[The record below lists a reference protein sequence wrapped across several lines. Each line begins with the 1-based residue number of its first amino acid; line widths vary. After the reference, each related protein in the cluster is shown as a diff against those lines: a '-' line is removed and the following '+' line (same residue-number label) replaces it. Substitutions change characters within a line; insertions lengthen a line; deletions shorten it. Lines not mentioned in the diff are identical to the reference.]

1 VAFWAY
7 GQHDAISFSP
17 FGIDDLKPEEDAF
30 TKTYAVLLQVR
41 DLILHYQGKGTMAG
55 IYVDT
60 ARRTQE
66 FDLGGYRIKAQFGGN
81 YYPETPAQDGKTKK
95 ASSAGGLV
103 FSLAPDEF
111 IVVGKDFMLSFNP
124 LKADEKKPFLDVEY
138 MDEGTYVN
146 GKWLTTRRLN
156 GDEGTGGG
164 DYGFGTGK
172 PLKSGTLRF
181 QRQPD
186 DAYSIIR
193 FKMYRYK

>member
-1 VAFWAY
+1 VAFWVY

-30 TKTYAVLLQVR
+30 TKTYAVLSQVQ
-41 DLILHYQGKGTMAG
+41 DLILQYQGKGTMAG

-60 ARRTQE
+60 SRRVQE
-66 FDLGGYRIKAQFGGN
+66 FDLGGYRIKALFGGH
-81 YYPETPAQDGKTKK
+81 YYPEPDALSVKTKK
-95 ASSAGGLV
+95 ASAAGGLV
-103 FSLAPDEF
+103 FNIAPDEF
-111 IVVGKDFMLSFNP
+111 IVVGKDFTLSFNL
-124 LKADEKKPFLDVEY
+124 LKADEKKTFFDVEY
-138 MDEGTYVN
+138 MDEGTFVN

-164 DYGFGTGK
+164 DYGFGSGK
-172 PLKSGTLRF
+172 PPRYGTLRF

-186 DAYSIIR
+186 DNYSIIR